1 MRLRV
6 AFFSSMPFGAFK
18 SNSCQIVLAH
28 ALDLE
33 TAVNFDRHT
42 SVVAPY
48 CTCLGCSKC
57 EIRPWVESSG
67 FKGGGKSSEIAC
79 RMAIENKIYLAMVVS
94 GERQHSASGRE
105 DAGEQATK
113 VSWVWGV
120 GKGI

>member
-1 MRLRV
+1 MPLQSPNTPKPPSSFLAWVTGSQGNGARLKTRVWGSLIVRLRV

-48 CTCLGCSKC
+48 CTCWDAPSAKSDPGSSQAAS
-57 EIRPWVESSG
+57 RGVESPP
-67 FKGGGKSSEIAC
+67 KLRVE
-79 RMAIENKIYLAMVVS
+79 
-94 GERQHSASGRE
+94 
-105 DAGEQATK
+105 
-113 VSWVWGV
+113 WP
-120 GKGI
+120 